1 MQAKT
6 KLNIAPLM
14 GDFALLV
21 LAFFITIIIV
31 QQLKIIKSEETMEI
45 PSDTYFNTSEYSLN
59 ENKRSQ
65 LKMSLE
71 DSIFSKIEK
80 YFNVGRLQMVRIEGH
95 TDDVQPDPKI
105 ERIWKTNRELSL
117 LRANTVTSLLE
128 EIAEERIEDNKIE
141 SFKSKLFP
149 GGYGEYRSIPPGTLG
164 VNDWRT
170 KNRRIEIQ
178 LIVK

>member
-71 DSIFSKIEK
+71 DIFIKIVTEEK
-80 YFNVGRLQMVRIEGH
+80 R
-95 TDDVQPDPKI
+95 
-105 ERIWKTNRELSL
+105 
-117 LRANTVTSLLE
+117 
-128 EIAEERIEDNKIE
+128 
-141 SFKSKLFP
+141 
-149 GGYGEYRSIPPGTLG
+149 
-164 VNDWRT
+164 
-170 KNRRIEIQ
+170 
-178 LIVK
+178 

>member
-31 QQLKIIKSEETMEI
+31 QQLKILKSEEPMEI
-45 PSDTYFNTSEYSLN
+45 KADTYFASSEFSLSSD
-59 ENKRSQ
+59 KRYE
-65 LKMSLE
+65 LKQKLE
-71 DSIFSKIEK
+71 EIIFPKLEE
-80 YFNVGRLQMVRIEGH
+80 YFRVDRLQMVRIEGH
-95 TDDVQPDPKI
+95 TDDVQPDPTI

-117 LRANTVTSLLE
+117 LRANTVTSLLD
-128 EIAEERIEDNKIE
+128 EIAEERIENNKIE

-149 GGYGEYRSIPPGTLG
+149 GGYGEHRSIPQGTLG
-164 VNDWRT
+164 VNDWRSR
-170 KNRRIEIQ
+170 NRRIEIQ